1 MSNRREKIPP
11 HFVVW
16 VVDDDLNARELAAEC
31 IMRVADS
38 MKLAVEIR
46 EITNLTWPPEYGK
59 GPKNPKEGEL
69 PHLVVLD
76 LLQQGVLVG
85 NNFYNGLRN
94 EEENGQA
101 RRAKAFV
108 IMWSVFLSRDN
119 KARAFAATEARTDDR
134 AINLKVG
141 YQTPKAA
148 DVLAEAVRG
157 AFGRMLAED
166 IWAIEAEGLR
176 IPWVD

>member
-1 MSNRREKIPP
+1 
-11 HFVVW
+11 
-16 VVDDDLNARELAAEC
+16 
-31 IMRVADS
+31 
-38 MKLAVEIR
+38 
-46 EITNLTWPPEYGK
+46 
-59 GPKNPKEGEL
+59 
-69 PHLVVLD
+69 
-76 LLQQGVLVG
+76 
-85 NNFYNGLRN
+85 
-94 EEENGQA
+94 
-101 RRAKAFV
+101 
-108 IMWSVFLSRDN
+108 MWSVFLSRDN